1 MRALT
6 CIGVLT
12 ILCFDPTISYAQTGP
27 GSDPLET
34 MPFRFG
40 LLGVNPTL
48 AITNFGVDD
57 NIFDDSTDPKSD
69 FTMTVTPRLQARLR
83 SGNLLFSGSAAS
95 GLVYYQKFDDQ
106 RSVDYAT
113 DGRMDVDLGW
123 LRPYALGSFLDTRER
138 LNVEIDARAPRTQT
152 TVAVGTNMTLS
163 PRTGL
168 VFALRRAGLDFA
180 EGDTFE
186 GVPLATALNSTTN
199 TVEGGIE
206 FFLTPLTTLSVTASG
221 QTDRFD
227 SSPERNADTL
237 RILPSIRMEAPA
249 IIQGS
254 LAVGY
259 RRFSALDPDTP
270 DYSGL
275 VVQGSLTHTFG
286 EWTKID
292 LALSRDVQYSFE
304 ETEPYYLSTGFRVV
318 LTQQL
323 QEAVD
328 VRGTMGRDRLDYRE
342 EATSGV
348 PNDTRTDRATV
359 LGGGMGYRLQP
370 NLRVGVDV
378 EFAKRSS
385 DRPDR
390 RYDRTRVFAS
400 MTYGF

>member
-1 MRALT
+1 M
-6 CIGVLT
+6 
-12 ILCFDPTISYAQTGP
+12 
-27 GSDPLET
+27 
-34 MPFRFG
+34 
-40 LLGVNPTL
+40 
-48 AITNFGVDD
+48 
-57 NIFDDSTDPKSD
+57 
-69 FTMTVTPRLQARLR
+69 
-83 SGNLLFSGSAAS
+83 
-95 GLVYYQKFDDQ
+95 
-106 RSVDYAT
+106 
-113 DGRMDVDLGW
+113 
-123 LRPYALGSFLDTRER
+123 
-138 LNVEIDARAPRTQT
+138 
-152 TVAVGTNMTLS
+152 
-163 PRTGL
+163 
-168 VFALRRAGLDFA
+168 FALRRAGLDFA

-275 VVQGSLTHTFG
+275 VIRIAHAHVRRMD
-286 EWTKID
+286 ED
-292 LALSRDVQYSFE
+292 RPRALARRPIL
-304 ETEPYYLSTGFRVV
+304 
-318 LTQQL
+318 
-323 QEAVD
+323 
-328 VRGTMGRDRLDYRE
+328 VRGDRAVPSINRIQGRSDAAAAGGLGRARDDGRDRLDYRE
-342 EATSGV
+342 EAASGV